1 MSETNLQIVF
11 FGAGCFWHIEKI
23 FHFTD
28 GVLSTEVGYAGGTK
42 SDTTYEEVCTGKTGH
57 AEVVKVQ
64 FDENI
69 ISFDDLLNIFWDIHD
84 PTQVN
89 RQGFDIGS
97 QYRSCVFTNNTS
109 HKDTY
114 NDQLDKLNKSMTYS
128 KEIATILYTDLAY
141 YPAEEYH
148 QKYLFR

>member
-1 MSETNLQIVF
+1 MSETNSQIVF

-42 SDTTYEEVCTGKTGH
+42 SDPTYEEVCTGTTGH

-69 ISFDDLLNIFWDIHD
+69 ISFDDLLNIF
-84 PTQVN
+84 
-89 RQGFDIGS
+89 
-97 QYRSCVFTNNTS
+97 
-109 HKDTY
+109 
-114 NDQLDKLNKSMTYS
+114 
-128 KEIATILYTDLAY
+128 
-141 YPAEEYH
+141 
-148 QKYLFR
+148 